1 MSIRLTGRAN
11 LQGESLE
18 AVTEAFQ
25 TATSSLTAQAM
36 AHQHRVV
43 WDTLDIEIETTNYH
57 SAKGELTDRWQELQ
71 ITALCVEEPSDDA

>member
-1 MSIRLTGRAN
+1 MSIRLTGRAY

-18 AVTEAFQ
+18 AVTEAF
-25 TATSSLTAQAM
+25 TSATSSLTAQAT

-57 SAKGELTDRWQELQ
+57 TAAGDLTDRYQELQ
-71 ITALCVEEPSDDA
+71 ITALCVEEPNEDA